1 MKNLKYQKF
10 IIIFIFILSL
20 DKSIEDFCGLSSCTI
35 YGNTNTYSVEVA
47 SYDTSIVRP
56 KYIQT
61 GNTNTISCYLCPAIS
76 PESIYTIDANGN
88 CFVGQ
93 CPDGGKILDKTN
105 ECTSLVLNNLY
116 LLGDV
121 YYRQPQPNT
130 ICDGIYGT
138 KCVCSSYYYTEY
150 LLGNKKRYT
159 CLNSLSAIPSIYKYY
174 NYKTN

>member
-61 GNTNTISCYLCPAIS
+61 GNTN
-76 PESIYTIDANGN
+76 
-88 CFVGQ
+88 
-93 CPDGGKILDKTN
+93 
-105 ECTSLVLNNLY
+105 
-116 LLGDV
+116 
-121 YYRQPQPNT
+121 
-130 ICDGIYGT
+130 
-138 KCVCSSYYYTEY
+138 
-150 LLGNKKRYT
+150 
-159 CLNSLSAIPSIYKYY
+159 
-174 NYKTN
+174 